1 MGKKRHR
8 IYHTGSQLYCSR
20 HYASYGTFASYCLCT
35 AVLATDVYSLSSFK
49 RAFLSAGDDHCN
61 DPKLQKFLELVSYE
75 DSDYFSFSEI
85 RFLLQLTGCCS
96 PRTDAELAR
105 DHRKV
110 TREITRGKR
119 ILPSHA
125 RILAKA
131 IEYWKLRYNEK
142 YVQWHQKFEQVNT
155 ERILRAELRKL
166 FGKTGK
172 GSETTA
178 KHDDGLTCGFCGQ
191 PDDQTWET
199 GVSFDITEE

>member
-1 MGKKRHR
+1 M
-8 IYHTGSQLYCSR
+8 
-20 HYASYGTFASYCLCT
+20 
-35 AVLATDVYSLSSFK
+35 
-49 RAFLSAGDDHCN
+49 
-61 DPKLQKFLELVSYE
+61 
-75 DSDYFSFSEI
+75 

-96 PRTDAELAR
+96 PRSDAELAR

-142 YVQWHQKFEQVNT
+142 YVQWHQKFVEVNT

-166 FGKTGK
+166 FGKTDK

-178 KHDDGLTCGFCGQ
+178 KHHDELICGFCGG
-191 PDDQTWET
+191 PDDQIW
-199 GVSFDITEE
+199 